1 MREFEVLEL
10 VLQGLRTLN
19 LSQLLV
25 LCEILIFSKS
35 FNQILGVSVLKEE
48 KPHLFDS
55 LLLLEILEELM
66 P

>member
-19 LSQLLV
+19 ISQLLI
-25 LCEILIFSKS
+25 LCEILIFSES